1 MNSLVHSGQ
10 EPSVPA
16 DQSSD
21 VAAHPVTADL
31 FTAETDPEG
40 TSLGASLERVMAMS
54 AERIARVQSEFAPT
68 HTILTVSG
76 GRDSAAETELAL
88 EMGIKPD
95 FILHGRTGTG
105 IRQTTEHVI
114 SHYGNLGPDLVIADA
129 GDAYE
134 QYVMRKGFFGIG
146 KDAHNFSYHVLKAQ
160 PFRKAISKH
169 IRQGRR
175 DIRVMVL
182 NGARMTESE
191 NRRINLPETKRDPAS
206 PGNLWVNLI
215 HDWTDGDRD
224 NYLRLRQTPI
234 NPVAVQLCR
243 SGECMCGT
251 QQTLQ
256 ARAEA
261 AALYPEWGN
270 WLDDLEA
277 RAVAKHGWGWGVPMP
292 RPADPN
298 QVEMFS
304 PMCMGCA
311 REAAVRGEAVPA

>member
-1 MNSLVHSGQ
+1 MTSLF
-10 EPSVPA
+10 
-16 DQSSD
+16 D
-21 VAAHPVTADL
+21 
-31 FTAETDPEG
+31 AETDPQG
-40 TSLGASLERVMAMS
+40 YVASPSLARAKRLSEERV
-54 AERIARVQSEFAPT
+54 ARVTAEFQPT

-76 GRDSAAETELAL
+76 GRDSAAEVELAL

-105 IRQTTEHVI
+105 IRQTTEHVVDY
-114 SHYGNLGPDLVIADA
+114 YGNLGPDLIIADA

-134 QYVMRKGFFGIG
+134 SYVMRKGFFGVG
-146 KDAHNFSYHVLKAQ
+146 KQAHNFSYHVLKAQ

-175 DIRVMVL
+175 GIRVMML
-182 NGARMTESE
+182 NGARALESD
-191 NRRINLPETKRDPAS
+191 NRRLNLPETKRDPAS

-215 HDWTDGDRD
+215 HDWSDGDRD
-224 NYLRLRQTPI
+224 QYLRMRGTKI

-251 QQTLQ
+251 QQSLQ

-261 AALYPEWGN
+261 AALYPEWGA
-270 WLDDLEA
+270 WLNDLER
-277 RAVAKHGWGWGVPMP
+277 RALAKHGWGWGVPMP
-292 RPADPN
+292 APPDPN
-298 QVEMFS
+298 QTEMFT

-311 REAAVRGEAVPA
+311 REAAARGEAVPANQNTAPEDQAA